1 VSCVYVAQKNENGGT
16 KMEFTGMTA
25 RPSEMEAY
33 IDIDGSQQ
41 QRAKILTLTAF
52 VAVTA
57 EDFDEMPEGAVL
69 VTRMTAPEYVRAM
82 KRAAAIITQ
91 EGGVLCHAAIVSREF
106 GIPCVVGL
114 HDPDNLDQNL
124 MANVKTGDVLTIN
137 PAVPMGKVKIN

>member
-1 VSCVYVAQKNENGGT
+1 
-16 KMEFTGMTA
+16 MEFTGMTA
-25 RPSEMEAY
+25 RPSN
-33 IDIDGSQQ
+33 DGE
-41 QRAKILTLTAF
+41 ILTLTAF

-57 EDFDEMPEGAVL
+57 EDFDEMPDGAVL

>member
-1 VSCVYVAQKNENGGT
+1 VAQRNEYGGK

-25 RPSEMEAY
+25 RPSN
-33 IDIDGSQQ
+33 DGE
-41 QRAKILTLTAF
+41 ILTLTAF

-57 EDFDEMPEGAVL
+57 EDFDEMPDGAVL

>member
-1 VSCVYVAQKNENGGT
+1 MASRNEYGGT

-25 RPSEMEAY
+25 RPSN
-33 IDIDGSQQ
+33 DGE
-41 QRAKILTLTAF
+41 ILTLTAF

-57 EDFDEMPEGAVL
+57 EDFDEMPDGAVL

-124 MANVKTGDVLTIN
+124 MANVHTGDVLTIN